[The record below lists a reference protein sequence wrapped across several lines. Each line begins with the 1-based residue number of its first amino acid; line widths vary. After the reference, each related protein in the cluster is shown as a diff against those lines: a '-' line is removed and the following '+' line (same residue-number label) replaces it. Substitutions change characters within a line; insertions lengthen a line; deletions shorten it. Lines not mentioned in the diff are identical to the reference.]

1 MLSSS
6 WRLSFEAAV
15 AGDGL
20 LHLVPEFL
28 GVVLL
33 VDIVEVPVL
42 IHEPAAVDAEGV
54 ARHGGFSLLLV
65 PLLGVAEDEPQ
76 TGFLREVDADGDLL
90 IIVGDADDITLL
102 DGLDLSGGEFE
113 DVNQVTDVLA
123 DDRGGHVD
131 NLVGAGVDLD
141 EALCRLVVRSV
152 ADDRLAGA
160 ERLLLAGTVTVQVA
174 VDQARMEHDVGF
186 VIRIADQLEAGPG
199 ADGASFL
206 VLDTD
211 GKDRRKAAAE
221 DVSVDIGGKVLD
233 HLLCEPELLED
244 GVRDL
249 VFFEFVT

>member
-1 MLSSS
+1 MLRVSYKNRIGYYTKTEK
-6 WRLSFEAAV
+6 WK
-15 AGDGL
+15 
-20 LHLVPEFL
+20 
-28 GVVLL
+28 
-33 VDIVEVPVL
+33 
-42 IHEPAAVDAEGV
+42 
-54 ARHGGFSLLLV
+54 
-65 PLLGVAEDEPQ
+65 DEPQ

-160 ERLLLAGTVTVQVA
+160 ERLLLAGTVTVQVE

>member
-1 MLSSS
+1 M
-6 WRLSFEAAV
+6 F
-15 AGDGL
+15 
-20 LHLVPEFL
+20 F
-28 GVVLL
+28 
-33 VDIVEVPVL
+33 
-42 IHEPAAVDAEGV
+42 
-54 ARHGGFSLLLV
+54 
-65 PLLGVAEDEPQ
+65 
-76 TGFLREVDADGDLL
+76 
-90 IIVGDADDITLL
+90 IIM
-102 DGLDLSGGEFE
+102 
-113 DVNQVTDVLA
+113 VLA
-123 DDRGGHVD
+123 Y
-131 NLVGAGVDLD
+131 LD

-152 ADDRLAGA
+152 ADDRLAGT

-233 HLLCEPELLED
+233 HLLREPELLED
-244 GVRDL
+244 GVRDF